1 VSFTLASL
9 PALVAL
15 LCKFVLLGYA
25 VRRPSRNLTT
35 RLFFALLVVL
45 SVQNLV
51 EVVGYSQLARGNY
64 AHADTIGRLYFAMV
78 IPFVALMLHLSLRL
92 SYDPPLLGRLDRYAW
107 LLYLPAVGLEALL
120 PGEQLIAGFKPFQN
134 SLLREPGPWYFLFE
148 TYATA
153 YMLAALSGMFYG
165 ARGARRNALARTRNR
180 LWLFALSPIAL
191 LVVYLIVANHF
202 GWTRL
207 TSTFYLPLAVT
218 FFLFVTTYA
227 TYEYRLFDVEF
238 FLPWSK
244 VRRRKTAF
252 YQRIQAT
259 IAEIAELRSVRQVL
273 DLMAHTLRC
282 QVALIGGPR
291 PLVALAPGQESG
303 TGDRLVL
310 PQFPR
315 EALAEVDQIVIA
327 NEIADLRPDLHRLMR
342 RHKVGAIVPFGSHG
356 ATAGHWMLLGEH
368 FSDSVYTPLDFKRV
382 EALFNRIAERF
393 LDDLLLLRT
402 QLTDAKE
409 EIRDYQR
416 RLAIAWEELTT
427 LRRKL
432 TGAESE
438 NRRLRDDNARLRRA
452 QMRLVGSA
460 LPAPVLKGDKTLE
473 QYLTEYEAALVTA
486 ALLEAGGDRKQA
498 ARLLRLSPR
507 TLQYL
512 IERHHLERE
521 RPRD

>member
-1 VSFTLASL
+1 
-9 PALVAL
+9 
-15 LCKFVLLGYA
+15 
-25 VRRPSRNLTT
+25 
-35 RLFFALLVVL
+35 
-45 SVQNLV
+45 
-51 EVVGYSQLARGNY
+51 
-64 AHADTIGRLYFAMV
+64 
-78 IPFVALMLHLSLRL
+78 
-92 SYDPPLLGRLDRYAW
+92 
-107 LLYLPAVGLEALL
+107 
-120 PGEQLIAGFKPFQN
+120 
-134 SLLREPGPWYFLFE
+134 
-148 TYATA
+148 
-153 YMLAALSGMFYG
+153 
-165 ARGARRNALARTRNR
+165 
-180 LWLFALSPIAL
+180 
-191 LVVYLIVANHF
+191 
-202 GWTRL
+202 RL

-315 EALAEVDQIVIA
+315 EALAELDQIVIA

-409 EIRDYQR
+409 
-416 RLAIAWEELTT
+416 
-427 LRRKL
+427 
-432 TGAESE
+432 
-438 NRRLRDDNARLRRA
+438 
-452 QMRLVGSA
+452 
-460 LPAPVLKGDKTLE
+460 
-473 QYLTEYEAALVTA
+473 
-486 ALLEAGGDRKQA
+486 
-498 ARLLRLSPR
+498 
-507 TLQYL
+507 
-512 IERHHLERE
+512 
-521 RPRD
+521 